1 MNQRETGDLGQG
13 SVGKLLLRLALP
25 TITAQLVNALYNM
38 VDRIYIGHIPVVGR
52 TALTGVGVCMS
63 LIMIIS
69 AFAALT
75 AMGGATRASIFLG
88 RGDRAGAEK
97 ILGNCVTGAVSAGL
111 ILTVVFLIFSRP
123 LLMAFGAS
131 EETIGYAVQYMKIYA
146 LGTVFVELALGLNA
160 FITAQ
165 GFASVAMVSV
175 LIGAVANM
183 ILDAVL
189 ILGLGMGVAGA
200 ALATIISQGLSALWV
215 VRFLL
220 GKKTG
225 LRIRRENLGLD
236 WKLYGPCLALGL
248 SPFIMQST
256 EGVISVCF
264 NASLQRYGG
273 DLAVGAM
280 TILASVMQFPCCPS
294 GSDPGGAA
302 HHQLQLWGK
311 KCPAGE
317 IGLPAVTHLLP
328 ELFRPSVASGY
339 GVPRDAGVDFCHGQ
353 NPHFLQR
360 LGHADLYGG
369 LGHLRGPDRLPA
381 DLHCPG
387 QCQNVSVSG
396 GFTKNYFT
404 HSLDPDS
411 ASSVPDGRGEGHG
424 GVPGGACGG
433 HSGSAD
439 DGVYLCLPIPENHEG
454 SGGDGMNPESLIFDV
469 DGTLWD
475 SVDLV
480 VRGWNLALEEAGR
493 EPTCTPEGIRP
504 LFGKTMDEIALAFLP
519 DQGPEERRRLMNSC
533 MAWEDRV
540 MQDDPCEIFYPQV
553 RQTLEALS
561 RRHRLFI
568 VSNCQKGYIELLL
581 EKGKLG
587 GLIRDHAC
595 FGETG
600 LCKGETIRLV
610 MERNRITSAAYV
622 GDTQGDLEAA
632 RLAGIPFVWAAYGF
646 GNPEAWEARLE
657 AFCQLTELF

>member
-236 WKLYGPCLALGL
+236 WKLYGPCLALCL

-280 TILASVMQFPCCPS
+280 TILASVMQFSMLPLQ
-294 GSDPGGAA
+294 GLTQGAQPIISYNYGA
-302 HHQLQLWGK
+302 GNAKRIRQTFKCMLAVSMTALTVFWLFVQLSPTTFIRIFSNSEEIIATAGWTLRVYMAVFCMFSIQMSVQQTFTALGK
-311 KCPAGE
+311 AKASLFIACLRK
-317 IGLPAVTHLLP
+317 IILLIP
-328 ELFRPSVASGY
+328 LIFIL
-339 GVPRDAGVDFCHGQ
+339 
-353 NPHFLQR
+353 PHFFDNKVFAVFL
-360 LGHADLYGG
+360 AE
-369 LGHLRGPDRLPA
+369 P
-381 DLHCPG
+381 
-387 QCQNVSVSG
+387 VSDTISITASIITFRIVFKKAMQSIS
-396 GFTKNYFT
+396 K
-404 HSLDPDS
+404 S
-411 ASSVPDGRGEGHG
+411 A
-424 GVPGGACGG
+424 
-433 HSGSAD
+433 
-439 DGVYLCLPIPENHEG
+439 
-454 SGGDGMNPESLIFDV
+454 
-469 DGTLWD
+469 
-475 SVDLV
+475 
-480 VRGWNLALEEAGR
+480 
-493 EPTCTPEGIRP
+493 
-504 LFGKTMDEIALAFLP
+504 
-519 DQGPEERRRLMNSC
+519 
-533 MAWEDRV
+533 
-540 MQDDPCEIFYPQV
+540 
-553 RQTLEALS
+553 
-561 RRHRLFI
+561 
-568 VSNCQKGYIELLL
+568 
-581 EKGKLG
+581 
-587 GLIRDHAC
+587 
-595 FGETG
+595 
-600 LCKGETIRLV
+600 
-610 MERNRITSAAYV
+610 
-622 GDTQGDLEAA
+622 
-632 RLAGIPFVWAAYGF
+632 
-646 GNPEAWEARLE
+646 
-657 AFCQLTELF
+657 